1 MICGG
6 ESAERRHMHANPTAM
21 SSSASSSHLPDP
33 SLSSTPLD
41 SALSVAGAHSSP
53 GDTHVLLSEA
63 SLRSV
68 LYPLHLSP
76 AQPHSISTPLLTE
89 QGIHS
94 LQQVFTAYLL
104 HPRPVRHW
112 LVSSLVIHSW
122 KSGME
127 LMSAGLCTAPGDG
140 SYCGIQEGQ
149 GLP

>member
-1 MICGG
+1 MIRGG
-6 ESAERRHMHANPTAM
+6 EAAERMHVHANPTAM
-21 SSSASSSHLPDP
+21 SPSASSSHLPDP
-33 SLSSTPLD
+33 SLSSTPLN

-63 SLRSV
+63 FLRSV
-68 LYPLHLSP
+68 LHPLHLSP

-122 KSGME
+122 KSRVE
-127 LMSAGLCTAPGDG
+127 LVSAGLCTVPGDG